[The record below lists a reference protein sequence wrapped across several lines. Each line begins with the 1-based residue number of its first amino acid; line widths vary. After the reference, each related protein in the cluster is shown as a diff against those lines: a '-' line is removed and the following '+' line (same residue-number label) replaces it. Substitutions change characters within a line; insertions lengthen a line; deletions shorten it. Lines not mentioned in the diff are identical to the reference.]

1 MSEPTGEPGPAPA
14 LRAAARAHRPD
25 RERMRARVTA
35 GILDGAQDV
44 RGRRRAGAPPR
55 WARVAGAAAALALTV
70 GAVALAVGRPAPDG
84 TGGGTPPAA
93 VTAGP
98 LSALGELDPDSHAS
112 WSQSNVTV
120 RTELPL
126 TAFSL
131 ELRVRGGDGVRSTG
145 AWRTLPGEDF
155 DLTVSQEDEELVHR
169 WVLRPGAEVPAGEHV
184 FAAQYDHPAGGH
196 EPGYDRYLVRATA
209 ADGPLTAEG
218 GFR

>member
-1 MSEPTGEPGPAPA
+1 MTEPSGDPRVAPA

-35 GILDGAQDV
+35 GMADGAAGV
-44 RGRRRAGAPPR
+44 PRRPRAGAPPR

-70 GAVALAVGRPAPDG
+70 GAVTLAVGRAAPDG

-98 LSALGELDPDSHAS
+98 LSVWGEVDPGSHTY

-120 RTELPL
+120 RADRPL

-155 DLTVSQEDEELVHR
+155 DLTVSQEGGELVHR

-196 EPGYDRYLVRATA
+196 EPEHDRYLIRATA